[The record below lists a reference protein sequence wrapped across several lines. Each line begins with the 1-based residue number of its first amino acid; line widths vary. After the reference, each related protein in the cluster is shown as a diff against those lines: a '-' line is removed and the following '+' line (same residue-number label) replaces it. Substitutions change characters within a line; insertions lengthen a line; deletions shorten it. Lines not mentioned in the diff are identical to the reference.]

1 MVLISQN
8 KLHLLNKLLPLL
20 AFSILL
26 LIPVGTQNAFAASFT
41 NLGDLPG
48 GDFRSR
54 GLGISGDG
62 DVAVGLSESA
72 LATPFQEAF
81 RWTQGGG
88 MIALG
93 DLAGDDFNSQSR
105 GVSGD
110 GSVVVGL
117 SVSASGL
124 EAFR

>member
-1 MVLISQN
+1 MKKQLSLIVF
-8 KLHLLNKLLPLL
+8 
-20 AFSILL
+20 AVLL
-26 LIPVGTQNAFAASFT
+26 LVPVGIHNAFAASFT
-41 NLGDLPG
+41 NLGDLHG

-88 MIALG
+88 MIGLG

-110 GSVVVGL
+110 G
-117 SVSASGL
+117 
-124 EAFR
+124 